1 VTVDL
6 ESHRHRLW
14 GVAYRILGTR
24 ADADEVVQEAF
35 VRALTRPPADTS
47 RPWGPWLTT
56 VAANLAKDR
65 LRARRRRGWVGPWL
79 PEPIVDA
86 GPDGEATAALR
97 ESASYAWMAAAEQ
110 LTPGQRAVLVL
121 REAADLDVEETA
133 AALQMTP
140 GSVRATHLRA
150 RRALGQPAPA
160 PADAAALAAAQVALF
175 GFLSA
180 VAAGDLPAARALL
193 ADDVVVR
200 SDGGGRYTAARL
212 PVVGADRVLKLYQG
226 LGRLGVP
233 TRVEPRVFNGQPGV
247 LAAFDAPPAGFAGQW
262 AMVADVVEGRIVA
275 LYSVLVEE
283 KVPGW

>member
-1 VTVDL
+1 MLLQLGPATQGLEHAALLAQLHLRIDRPDL
-6 ESHRHRLW
+6 AEAS
-14 GVAYRILGTR
+14 VKDMQAM
-24 ADADEVVQEAF
+24 DDEA
-35 VRALTRPPADTS
+35 ALT
-47 RPWGPWLTT
+47 
-56 VAANLAKDR
+56 
-65 LRARRRRGWVGPWL
+65 
-79 PEPIVDA
+79 I
-86 GPDGEATAALR
+86 
-97 ESASYAWMAAAEQ
+97 
-110 LTPGQRAVLVL
+110 
-121 REAADLDVEETA
+121 
-133 AALQMTP
+133 
-140 GSVRATHLRA
+140 
-150 RRALGQPAPA
+150 
-160 PADAAALAAAQVALF
+160 LAAAQVALF

-233 TRVEPRVFNGQPGV
+233 TRVEPRVFNGQPGI
-247 LAAFDAPPAGFAGQW
+247 LAAFDTPPAGFAGQW